1 MIATLRNAWRVDEIR
16 KKLLFV
22 MFMILLYRLGNA
34 VTVPYV
40 NTAMLSA
47 YFASLNNTVLG
58 LMNTMSGSSLERASI
73 FALSI
78 QPYINA
84 SIIIQLLTVAIP
96 AMERLQKE
104 GGEDGKKKLEKIT
117 RYSTI
122 GIAILQGYGYYVLM
136 RNGYNGVSMINEN
149 ATGFWVPIVII
160 ATFMTGSA
168 LLMWMGEQITEFGIG
183 NGISVILFSSIVARF
198 PTQVGTM
205 IRSVIDKPGNWWIY
219 VLTLLG
225 ALAIIV
231 LIVIVTNSE
240 RRIPVQYSKRVVG
253 RKMYGGQSTHL
264 PMKVNMS
271 GVLPIIFAQSIA
283 SIPATI
289 VVFVPKWQNSWVMRV
304 FDTTSIPYAILYF
317 LLIVFFSY
325 FYSTVQFNP
334 IEIANN
340 LRKNGG
346 FIPGFRA
353 GKPTSEFIQRVLTKI
368 TLFGAMY
375 LAVIAITPILISHF
389 SPTAKSSG
397 ISLGGTSIIIVVSV
411 ALETIKQ
418 LESQLL
424 MRHYKGFLE

>member
-1 MIATLRNAWRVDEIR
+1 
-16 KKLLFV
+16 
-22 MFMILLYRLGNA
+22 
-34 VTVPYV
+34 
-40 NTAMLSA
+40 
-47 YFASLNNTVLG
+47 
-58 LMNTMSGSSLERASI
+58 
-73 FALSI
+73 LSI

-96 AMERLQKE
+96 ALERLQKE

-122 GIAILQGYGYYVLM
+122 AIGALQGYGYYVLIK
-136 RNGYNGVSMINEN
+136 NGFSGTSMLLDT
-149 ATGFWVPIVII
+149 ATGFWPPIVIV

-183 NGISVILFSSIVARF
+183 NGISVILFVSIVSRF
-198 PTQVGTM
+198 PTSLGRMLQ
-205 IRSVIDKPGNWWIY
+205 SVIETPGNWWIY
-219 VLTLLG
+219 VLMLLG
-225 ALAIIV
+225 ALAIVV

-289 VVFVPKWQNSWVMRV
+289 TAFVPRWQDSWVMKI
-304 FDTTSIPYAILYF
+304 FDTTSIPYALLYF

-340 LRKNGG
+340 LKKNGG

-368 TLFGAMY
+368 TLFGALY

-389 SPTAKSSG
+389 SETAASSG
-397 ISLGGTSIIIVVSV
+397 ISLGGTSIIIVISV

>member
-1 MIATLRNAWRVDEIR
+1 MLSTLRNAWKVDEIR
-16 KKLLFV
+16 KKLLFT
-22 MFMILLYRLGNA
+22 MFMVLLYRLGNA

-40 NTAMLSA
+40 DTALMSTYFESLQNTILAW
-47 YFASLNNTVLG
+47 F
-58 LMNTMSGSSLERASI
+58 NTMSGSALERASL

-84 SIIIQLLTVAIP
+84 SIIIQLLTIAIP
-96 AMERLQKE
+96 ALERLQKE
-104 GGEDGKKKLEKIT
+104 GGEDGKKKIEKIT

-122 GIAILQGYGYYVLM
+122 GIALLQGYGYYVLISS
-136 RNGYNGVSMINEN
+136 NGMLSPL
-149 ATGFWVPIVII
+149 ATGFWPPIVIV
-160 ATFMTGSA
+160 ATFVAGSA

-183 NGISVILFSSIVARF
+183 NGISIILFVSIVARF
-198 PTQVGTM
+198 PTQIGSMVRDFMTD
-205 IRSVIDKPGNWWIY
+205 SSNWWIY
-219 VLTLLG
+219 ILMLVG

-283 SIPATI
+283 SVPATI
-289 VVFVPKWQNSWVMRV
+289 VVFVPKWEGSWIMEKV
-304 FDTTSIPYAILYF
+304 FNTNTLPYALLYF
-317 LLIVFFSY
+317 LLILFFSY

-334 IEIANN
+334 IEVANN

-353 GKPTSEFIQRVLTKI
+353 GKPTSEFIQKVLTKI
-368 TLFGAMY
+368 TLFGALY
-375 LAVIAITPILISHF
+375 LAVIAITPILISYF
-389 SPTAKSSG
+389 SPTAAKSG

-411 ALETIKQ
+411 ALETITQ